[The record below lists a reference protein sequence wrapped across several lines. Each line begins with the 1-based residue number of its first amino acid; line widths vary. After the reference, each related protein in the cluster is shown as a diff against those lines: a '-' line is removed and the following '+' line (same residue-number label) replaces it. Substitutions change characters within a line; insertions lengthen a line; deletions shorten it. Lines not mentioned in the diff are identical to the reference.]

1 MPVSKIVVIGG
12 AFSGP
17 AAAARARETDERAEI
32 LLLERAAEVSYAIG
46 GLAHALGGEVESLAK
61 LDREKARFFR
71 DTYNVEVRTGV
82 EVVGID
88 AARHVVDA
96 SGKNVSYDR
105 LVVATG
111 ARSVVPPVRGL
122 SGARNVFRFRR
133 LSDLRGI
140 LRLLERG
147 AKRVAILGGG
157 YFGVEAADGF
167 LRRRPKLRVTL
178 VERGERILR
187 DFSPRASL
195 RAQESLAAA
204 GARVLAKRNLIS
216 VSGGKIARELQFDDG
231 TTLPADLVVV
241 AAGVEPRTDLLRRA
255 GAKTRADGSLW
266 IDSRCATSLPDIYA
280 CGVAVGVEHAVTGK
294 TFWTAQAA
302 VADRTAQVA
311 GANAAGGD
319 EKLGGMLGTAIVRA
333 AGIVLART
341 GWTDGSEPE
350 VAVARI
356 HAPSHDP
363 FLPDA
368 SEMSVEIHFD
378 RRQGRLL
385 GAEVVGGPG
394 TDKRIDVLA
403 AAILGK
409 LGVSDLARIDLA
421 YQAPFAVARDAVNVA
436 GTVASAARS
445 GKARAYSASEL
456 SGAENLV
463 VVDVDG
469 KRGRGTP
476 AIPLEELRGRLEEL
490 RRLAGKGPV
499 VFRCGTGRRGYLA
512 ARIAAESG
520 IACGYLSGGTR

>member
-1 MPVSKIVVIGG
+1 MPRSRIVVIGG

-32 LLLERAAEVSYAIG
+32 LLLERAPDVSYAIG
-46 GLAHALGGEVESLAK
+46 GLAHALGGEVASLAK

-88 AARHVVDA
+88 AARRVVDA
-96 SGKNVSYDR
+96 SGRNVPYDR

-111 ARSVVPPVRGL
+111 ARSIVPPIQGL
-122 SGARNVFRFRR
+122 SGAKNVFRFRR
-133 LSDLRGI
+133 LADLKGI
-140 LRLLERG
+140 LRHLERG
-147 AKRVAILGGG
+147 AKRVVILGGG

-178 VERGERILR
+178 VERDERILK

-195 RAQESLAAA
+195 RAQESLEAA
-204 GARVLAKRNLIS
+204 GVRVLANRKLVS
-216 VSGGKIARELQFDDG
+216 VSGGRIARELRFDDG
-231 TTLPADLVVV
+231 TTVATDLVVV
-241 AAGVEPRTDLLRRA
+241 AAGVEPRTELMKSA
-255 GAKTRADGSLW
+255 GARTHADGSLW
-266 IDSRCATSLPDIYA
+266 IDSRCATSLPDVYA
-280 CGVAVGVEHAVTGK
+280 CGVAVAVEHAVTGK

-333 AGIVLART
+333 ADVVLART
-341 GWTDGSEPE
+341 GWTGGSEPE

-356 HAPSHDP
+356 HAPNHDP
-363 FLPDA
+363 FLPGV
-368 SEMSVEIHFD
+368 SEVSVEIHFD

-394 TDKRIDVLA
+394 TDKRVDVLA

-409 LGVSDLARIDLA
+409 LGASDLARIDLA

-436 GTVASAARS
+436 GTVASAARA
-445 GKARAYSASEL
+445 GKARAYSAAEVE
-456 SGAENLV
+456 GAKNLV
-463 VVDVDG
+463 VVDVDR
-469 KRGRGTP
+469 KRSRGTP
-476 AIPLEELRGRLEEL
+476 AIPLEELRGRLAEL
-490 RRLAGKGPV
+490 RRLAEKGPV
-499 VFRCGTGRRGYLA
+499 VFLSETGRRGYLA
-512 ARIAAESG
+512 ARIAADSG